1 MTIRLG
7 FVIAAM
13 LLVAC
18 DPQEATLPDS
28 AVAPGKSTSPA
39 SAEAQFADTVYTNG
53 RIYTVNEDQPW
64 AEALAAKSGRL
75 LVVGSGAD
83 VEAVTGDGTQVVD
96 LGGRFVMPGIN
107 DLHHHGIDVST
118 TAMDPNALAIAE
130 DQKGSPEALVAAIK
144 EFAESHPDLPLIYAE
159 DFADGMFPGNN
170 GPKELLDEA
179 DRDRPIIV
187 LSSGGH
193 AFWGNSKAFE
203 AAGISADTPDPEYG
217 LIGRKPGSM
226 EPIGGVHE
234 NAMQLFWALKD
245 MPSRESIAAGVREHV
260 KRVNALGITGV
271 RIAGITQ
278 NHLEETVAADE
289 AGELN
294 AYHSLAFHWRT
305 SYIAQRDQDLDLIR
319 QQILESKSVATENVA
334 SGVLKYYADGAPA
347 SKTSYL
353 LEDYENDPGNRSQL
367 QMDEDLFQ
375 EEFAFWTENGITTM
389 THVTGDAAARSVI
402 DAVEAAQA
410 THGKNGVRHHM
421 THSVM
426 VDPADLARLKP
437 LGMVVDVSPAVAAPM
452 SFHDAYKHHYG
463 ERHEQFFPARGLID
477 AGANFMVASDFPV
490 GPDNPW
496 TNIEIWTTRMNPWGN
511 AEGTLGAQSAIT
523 LEEALKGAT
532 LAGAYGLYM
541 EEEFGSLE
549 AGKRATFIVL
559 NHNLFEIPPADL
571 SETKVVQ
578 TYFNGRL
585 VYDASLD

>member
-1 MTIRLG
+1 MGTPKCTFLTTMLALI
-7 FVIAAM
+7 IAFGCA
-13 LLVAC
+13 A
-18 DPQEATLPDS
+18 PQ
-28 AVAPGKSTSPA
+28 PGG
-39 SAEAQFADTVYTNG
+39 EVADTVYTNG
-53 RIYTVNEDQPW
+53 KIYTVDEAQPW
-64 AEALAAKSGRL
+64 AEALAVKDGRL

-107 DLHHHGIDVST
+107 DLHHHGIDIST
-118 TAMDPNALAIAE
+118 TAMDPDALAIADE
-130 DQKGSPEALVAAIK
+130 QKGSPETIVAAIK
-144 EFAESHPDLPLIYAE
+144 EFADSRPDLPLIYAE
-159 DFADGMFPGNN
+159 DFPDGMFPGNN

-217 LIGRKPGSM
+217 VIGRKPGSM

-234 NAMQLFWALKD
+234 SAMQLFWALKNR
-245 MPSRESIAAGVREHV
+245 PSNDSIAAGVRHHV
-260 KRVNALGITGV
+260 ARINALGITAV

-278 NHLEETVAADE
+278 DHLDMTVAADE
-289 AGELN
+289 AGELD

-305 SYIAQRDQDLDLIR
+305 SYIAQREQDLDLIR
-319 QQILESKSVATENVA
+319 EQILESKSIETENVT

-347 SKTSYL
+347 SKTSFL

-367 QMDEDLFQ
+367 QMDEGLFQ

-389 THVTGDAAARSVI
+389 THVTGDAAARAVLE
-402 DAVEAAQA
+402 AVEAAQEK
-410 THGKNGVRHHM
+410 HGKNGVRHHM
-421 THSVM
+421 SHSVM
-426 VDPADLARLKP
+426 VDPSDLARLKP
-437 LGMVVDVSPAVAAPM
+437 LDMVVDVSPCVAAPM

-463 ERHEQFFPARGLID
+463 DRHEQFFPARGLID
-477 AGANFMVASDFPV
+477 AGAKFMVASDFPV

-496 TNIEIWTTRMNPWGN
+496 SNIEVWTTRMNPWGE
-511 AEGTLGAQSAIT
+511 APGTLGAQSAIR
-523 LEEALKGAT
+523 LEEALEAAT
-532 LAGAYGLYM
+532 LTGAYGLYM

-571 SETKVVQ
+571 SETEVLQ

-585 VYDASLD
+585 VHDANRN